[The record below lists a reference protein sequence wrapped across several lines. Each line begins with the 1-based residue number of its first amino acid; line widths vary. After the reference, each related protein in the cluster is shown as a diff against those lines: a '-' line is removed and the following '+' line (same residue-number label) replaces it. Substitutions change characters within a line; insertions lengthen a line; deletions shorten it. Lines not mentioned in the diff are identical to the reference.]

1 MISGFQSFLIYVWKY
16 AIIVSCLMN
25 RSGILVHLNSLIF
38 TIMVVFLSR
47 HIIVQKSQNASDMG
61 NCLFLFFF
69 NQQGKINV
77 GRLRRHIF
85 LTARS
90 VISTMTVQIQPNPK
104 YVLIQSCSQRS
115 REDVRILRE

>member
-1 MISGFQSFLIYVWKY
+1 MISGFQTFLIYVWKY

-25 RSGILVHLNSLIF
+25 QSGILVHLNSLIF

-47 HIIVQKSQNASDMG
+47 HIIVQKSEYASDMG

-77 GRLRRHIF
+77 GRHRRHIF
-85 LTARS
+85 LTAS
-90 VISTMTVQIQPNPK
+90 SAISTMTVQIQQNQK